1 MTPALPN
8 LGICLVRAAALP
20 LGKRLQAT
28 LGGTLYLPWQDPETA
43 QREQFARH
51 FARHTHWILIMASGI
66 AVRFLDGLPL
76 DKHQDPAV
84 VVLDEAARFAISLLS
99 GHEGGANA
107 LAYQIGRAIGALP
120 VITTASE
127 ALKPLVLGIGCR
139 RGASYAQ
146 IAAAVQLTLAGSGAP
161 RSLAEVREVA
171 TVDLKADEAGLL
183 EFCRRHELPLRIF
196 TRAQLAARPWTDR
209 PSAWVQEKIGLDG
222 VCEPCA
228 LLAAERGTLLVPKT
242 TLDGVAVAL
251 ASDAGI
257 WNDA

>member
-146 IAAAVQLTLAGSGAP
+146 IAAAVQLTLAGNGAP

-183 EFCRRHELPLRIF
+183 EFCR
-196 TRAQLAARPWTDR
+196 RPWTDR